1 MISGPP
7 YKEANGHRAM
17 LMQKGNRPVQ
27 KIIKIYVF
35 VFSLLLIGC
44 SQTQLIYLKDAEL
57 ARSVEAPEYAFLKN
71 RPEGVKLLLNG
82 HYVKSGNNLVLLIR
96 KFDAGKLFTIDDET
110 YEKLTIEIKSF
121 KIGVP
126 VILGSDDISFYY
138 SSGSSGFIH
147 KGHGVYSTGG
157 SGSVTIK
164 EIEENRVVA
173 DMDIWVL
180 AKSAGVFSFERSIQI
195 RGTFVFNEKRISDLT
210 PWLGVPDPSF
220 GREVYPHA
228 QKKH

>member
-1 MISGPP
+1 MIFGPP
-7 YKEANGHRAM
+7 YKEANGRRGM

-57 ARSVEAPEYAFLKN
+57 ARSIEAPDYAFLKN

-96 KFDAGKLFTIDDET
+96 KFNRGSLFTTDRAT
-110 YEKLTIEIKSF
+110 YEKLTIEIKRF

-126 VILGSDDISFYY
+126 LILGSDDLSFYY
-138 SSGSSGFIH
+138 SKGNIAFIY
-147 KGHGVYSTGG
+147 KGAGMYSTDG

-164 EIEENRVVA
+164 EIEENKIAA
-173 DMDIWVL
+173 DIDIWAL

-195 RGTFVFNEKRISDLT
+195 TGTFVFNEKRISDLT

-228 QKKH
+228 LKRD